1 MYNNFNGNLE
11 KNQMMTPPIIGLTSS
26 IVNDKLSNISLDDN
40 SSGLFKIE
48 DSKLKPIIEMPIE
61 TNNFIIT
68 GTNDEIDANE
78 NNAVNKR
85 YLINKIDNLDNKY
98 VTQDYIVTNYY
109 DKTNVDNQINNIN
122 TTLTDNYYSKTDT
135 DLKFENYY
143 KKTTVDNKI
152 TAINNNLS
160 NNYYNKDY
168 IDTNY
173 YNQTYVN
180 EQINNINTAISNIP
194 IKSFH
199 YNTYEHPPTTT
210 GSTGDN
216 VLTNIPIF
224 NKKDF
229 NGDFRAIYTNFNS
242 NMNENSEFNL
252 VTVEFNI
259 YAPDATNKHIM
270 LDLIC
275 TLTTNRDKALNGN
288 YNKPIMLGEIRSIY
302 KGVNYARYRFTE
314 LVQYS
319 QIIYLNFFLD
329 NNYSSTS
336 APNFYLE
343 RTSLNYY
350 LCSYY

>member
-26 IVNDKLSNISLDDN
+26 IVNDKLSNISLEDN
-40 SSGLFKIE
+40 STGLFKIE
-48 DSKLKPIIEMPIE
+48 DSKLKPIVEMPIE

-68 GTNDEIDANE
+68 GTNDEIDENE

-85 YLINKIDNLDNKY
+85 YLINKIDTLDNKFM
-98 VTQDYIVTNYY
+98 TQSQC
-109 DKTNVDNQINNIN
+109 DNR
-122 TTLTDNYYSKTDT
+122 
-135 DLKFENYY
+135 YY
-143 KKTTVDNKI
+143 KKDYIDT
-152 TAINNNLS
+152 
-160 NNYYNKDY
+160 NYYNKDY

-173 YNQTYVN
+173 HNQTYIN
-180 EQINNINTAISNIP
+180 GQIDTINNAISNIP

-216 VLTNIPIF
+216 VLTNIPVF

-229 NGDFRAIYTNFNS
+229 NGVDFRGVYTNFHS
-242 NMNENSEFNL
+242 NMNENSEFNF

-259 YAPDATNKHIM
+259 YASDAANKHIM

-275 TLTTNRDKALNGN
+275 TLTTDKDKALNGN

-319 QIIYLNFFLD
+319 QILYLNFFLD
-329 NNYSSTS
+329 NDATSLSSV
-336 APNFYLE
+336 PNFYLE

>member
-85 YLINKIDNLDNKY
+85 YLIDKINNLDNKY

-109 DKTNVDNQINNIN
+109 NKTN
-122 TTLTDNYYSKTDT
+122 
-135 DLKFENYY
+135 
-143 KKTTVDNKI
+143 VDNKI

-180 EQINNINTAISNIP
+180 EQINNINTTISNIP

-199 YNTYEHPPTTT
+199 YNTYEQPPSTS
-210 GSTGDN
+210 GSTGDV
-216 VLTNIPIF
+216 VLINIPVF
-224 NKKDF
+224 NKKDW
-229 NGDFRAIYTNFNS
+229 NGDFRGVYTNFHS
-242 NMNENSEFNL
+242 NMNASSEFNF

-259 YAPDATNKHIM
+259 YAADSSFKHAM

-275 TLTTNRDKALNGN
+275 TLTTDKDKALNGN
-288 YNKPIMLGEIRSIY
+288 YNKPIMLGEIKSIY

-319 QIIYLNFFLD
+319 QILYLNFFFE
-329 NNYSSTS
+329 NNPDITTL
-336 APNFYLE
+336 APKFYLE

>member
-26 IVNDKLSNISLDDN
+26 IVNDKLSNISLEDN
-40 SSGLFKIE
+40 STGLFKIE

-68 GTNDEIDANE
+68 GTNDEIDENE

-85 YLINKIDNLDNKY
+85 YLINKIDNLDNKF

-109 DKTNVDNQINNIN
+109 NKTNI
-122 TTLTDNYYSKTDT
+122 
-135 DLKFENYY
+135 
-143 KKTTVDNKI
+143 DNKI

-160 NNYYNKDY
+160 NNYYNKEY

-173 YNQTYVN
+173 YNQTYIN
-180 EQINNINTAISNIP
+180 GQIEAINTTISNIP

-199 YNTYEHPPTTT
+199 YDTYEHPPSTT
-210 GSTGDN
+210 GATGD
-216 VLTNIPIF
+216 VILMNIPVF
-224 NKKDF
+224 DKVDF
-229 NGDFRAIYTNFNS
+229 NGDFRGVYTNFYS
-242 NMNENSEFNL
+242 NINENSEFNY

-259 YAPDATNKHIM
+259 YAADSTIKHIM
-270 LDLIC
+270 KDLIC
-275 TLTTNRDKALNGN
+275 TLTTDKDKALNGN
-288 YNKPIMLGEIRSIY
+288 YNKPIMLGEIKSIY

-314 LVQYS
+314 LIQYS

-329 NNYSSTS
+329 NDATTLTS
-336 APNFYLE
+336 VPKFYLE